1 MKNEELKRKQSL
13 FHIFNIYIHMFDS
26 KFRNSIS
33 LFKIIQDIFDNV
45 FIKHKISCTYQR
57 KMKLTK
63 SQWLLTSLS

>member
-1 MKNEELKRKQSL
+1 
-13 FHIFNIYIHMFDS
+13 MFDS